1 MVRLAVVVPDPVAA
15 GRRHP
20 IQHAALARSVIAEK
34 DQFMAGADGVPGA
47 LGDRIAREGVAGG
60 DCIAGTA
67 DERTI
72 VDRDRLRGEVE
83 PTRTRDWLRTVRPTV
98 ARSVRGGK
106 R

>member
-1 MVRLAVVVPDPVAA
+1 
-15 GRRHP
+15 
-20 IQHAALARSVIAEK
+20 
-34 DQFMAGADGVPGA
+34 MAGADGLPGA

-72 VDRDRLRGEVE
+72 ADRDRLRGVE
-83 PTRTRDWLRTVRPTV
+83 RTRTRDWLRTVRPTV